1 MYEKFYTFCISIW
14 KLGHSYSLFGLFSRG
29 WMWFWMRFAGLSYS
43 GRIAT
48 WLATWFAPP
57 YYERRRLAR
66 YHPQGYIDPNAT
78 IYHRD
83 LQLGCHVFIGERV
96 TIFQD
101 KNSGKVELADRVFI
115 YGETYI
121 QTGEEGTLRIGA
133 DTHIQPRCQFNAYKA
148 PIQIGCNV
156 QIAANCAFYSYNHGM
171 APDQPLKAQSLET
184 KGGIKIGDDV
194 WLGYGVIVLDGVQI
208 GAGAVVGAGS
218 VVTHDI
224 PEGAIAVG
232 VPARVIKM
240 RNNLVSL
247 TV

>member
-1 MYEKFYTFCISIW
+1 MGKKWIGYWQAYGI
-14 KLGHSYSLFGLFSRG
+14 LGLFSKG

-57 YYERRRLAR
+57 YYERRCLAR
-66 YHPQGYIDPNAT
+66 YHPHGYIAPNAT

-83 LQLGCHVFIGERV
+83 LHLGNHIFIGEYV
-96 TIFQD
+96 TIYQD
-101 KNSGKVELADRVFI
+101 KESGTVEIDDRVHL
-115 YGETYI
+115 YGDTYI
-121 QTGEEGTLRIGA
+121 QTGEKGTLKIGA
-133 DTHIQPRCQFNAYKA
+133 DTHIQPRCHFCAYKA

-156 QIAANCAFYSYNHGM
+156 QIAANCAFYSYNHGI
-171 APDQPLKAQSLET
+171 APNQLIKAQSLET

-194 WLGYGVIVLDGVQI
+194 WLGFGVIVLDGVQI
-208 GAGAVVGAGS
+208 GTGAVVGAGS

-232 VPARVIKM
+232 VPARVVKM
-240 RNNLVSL
+240 RNNLASL
-247 TV
+247 TA